1 MPLITVMSHPTT
13 AGVLAS
19 FASLGDVTIAEPG
32 ALIAFTGPR
41 VVQQTTREKLPD
53 DFGLAEQ
60 NLRFGHIDAIV
71 PRPRAAR
78 VPRARAEALP
88 MSERD
93 QEVNLRQRLSGLSR
107 LPLLR
112 GARVDGEAKRLEEQ
126 LERLQQDTS
135 DEAIW
140 RSVELARHPERP
152 YTLDYVE
159 RFVDDWVELHGDR
172 GRADDGAL
180 VTGLGKIDGRTIA
193 LVGHQKGRDVKE
205 RLDRQFGMAYPEG
218 YHKAMRIM
226 EIAERFQFPVVS
238 LVDTPGA
245 YPGVAAEQHGQGG
258 AIARS
263 QAEMARLTVPTV
275 ACIIGEGGSGGAV
288 AIAVSD
294 RVLMQEN
301 AIYSVITPEGC
312 AAILWR
318 DAGEAKKA
326 AAAFKPD
333 ALHCLDLGVID
344 GIVAEPPGGAQTD
357 YDGCRPLP
365 EGGAR
370 RGARGAGRDAGRGAP
385 PPPPREV
392 PRHGRLR
399 LGDSGGFPHHPQGF
413 QRGTISLQTR
423 RGPHESGP
431 RAPNPPSGSQALGAS
446 FPCRRR

>member
-1 MPLITVMSHPTT
+1 MRRS
-13 AGVLAS
+13 GS
-19 FASLGDVTIAEPG
+19 RS
-32 ALIAFTGPR
+32 
-41 VVQQTTREKLPD
+41 
-53 DFGLAEQ
+53 
-60 NLRFGHIDAIV
+60 
-71 PRPRAAR
+71 
-78 VPRARAEALP
+78 
-88 MSERD
+88 SS
-93 QEVNLRQRLSGLSR
+93 SGL
-107 LPLLR
+107 
-112 GARVDGEAKRLEEQ
+112 Q
-126 LERLQQDTS
+126 LDTS

-218 YHKAMRIM
+218 YHKAMRVM
-226 EIAERFQFPVVS
+226 EIAERFGFPVIS

-263 QAEMARLTVPTV
+263 QAEMSRLTVPTV
-275 ACIIGEGGSGGAV
+275 ACVIGEGGSGGAV

-357 YDGCRPLP
+357 HDAA
-365 EGGAR
+365 AR
-370 RGARGAGRDAGRGAP
+370 FLKA
-385 PPPPREV
+385 
-392 PRHGRLR
+392 
-399 LGDSGGFPHHPQGF
+399 
-413 QRGTISLQTR
+413 
-423 RGPHESGP
+423 
-431 RAPNPPSGSQALGAS
+431 ALVEALEELDETPGEEL
-446 FPCRRR
+446 RRRRRAKFRGMGVFA